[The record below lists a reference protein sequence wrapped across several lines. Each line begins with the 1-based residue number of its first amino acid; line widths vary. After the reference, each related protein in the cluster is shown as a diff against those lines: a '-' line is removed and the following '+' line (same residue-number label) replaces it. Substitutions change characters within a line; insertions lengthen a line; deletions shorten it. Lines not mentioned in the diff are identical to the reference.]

1 MFLTF
6 EGIEGSGKS
15 TQCATLRAGL
25 ERLGHEVVLTREPGG
40 IGVAASEAIRALL
53 LDPAQ
58 RLCSRAEL
66 LLFQASRAQ
75 HVDQL
80 IRPALARGSVV
91 VCDRFYHAS
100 VAYQG
105 GGRGVSLDSVIW
117 LNEFATGGLRPD
129 HTILLDLEADIGI
142 QRARECSGDRVD
154 RIEQESID
162 FHRRVRDSYLRQAR
176 AAPESFLVLD
186 GSLPPDELGAE
197 IAQEVLRWLED
208 GNRKDC
214 ST

>member
-15 TQCATLRAGL
+15 TQCSLLRLEL
-25 ERLGHEVVLTREPGG
+25 ERLGYEVVLSREPGG
-40 IGVAASEAIRALL
+40 IDVPASEAIRSLL
-53 LDPAQ
+53 LDPKQ
-58 RLCSRAEL
+58 RLCPRAEL

-80 IRPALARGSVV
+80 IRPALARGAVV

-105 GGRGVSLDSVIW
+105 GGRGVSLDSVVW

-129 HTILLDLEADIGI
+129 HTILLDVEAGIGI
-142 QRARECSGDRVD
+142 QRARARSGGRVD
-154 RIEQESID
+154 RIERESID
-162 FHRRVRDSYLRQAR
+162 FHERVRAGYLRQAR
-176 AAPESFLVLD
+176 AEPESFLLLD
-186 GSLPPDELGAE
+186 GTLSPDALGE
-197 IAQEVLRWLED
+197 RIAQEVRRWLES
-208 GNRKDC
+208 GNRKGL